1 MLNAVWIVLL
11 FGFDLIKAPV
21 ALPADRGAVVVS
33 DKSGQRRW
41 SANWT
46 MEPADRQGRKAVR
59 FTERGQGHMDPFA
72 GEIRWSLESSWSAED
87 GLRPLD
93 SEKIIT
99 TLAGTRLATE
109 RKQFDLNNGTVHFER
124 RFSDGRLR
132 EKSLD
137 VPKDTLAVE
146 GIAGVLR
153 FLPFDRITS
162 FPVHLLSNEPRLYSI
177 SFENRGKEHVRTPA
191 GEFDCYKLE
200 MVPHLGVLNVVRY
213 FYPKAFFWFT
223 VAPPHFWVRYEGPE
237 NGPGTPEIVM
247 ELDRDSH

>member
-1 MLNAVWIVLL
+1 MIAAPGSLSPDPRLPIVCSCREHKRVGSQNGSIINPV
-11 FGFDLIKAPV
+11 GFIYKNPT
-21 ALPADRGAVVVS
+21 GA
-33 DKSGQRRW
+33 KLSGDFPD
-41 SANWT
+41 
-46 MEPADRQGRKAVR
+46 E
-59 FTERGQGHMDPFA
+59 F
-72 GEIRWSLESSWSAED
+72 
-87 GLRPLD
+87 
-93 SEKIIT
+93 
-99 TLAGTRLATE
+99 LAGAPLATE
-109 RKQFDLNNGTVHFER
+109 RKQFDLNKGTVHFER

-132 EKSLD
+132 EKSLE

-162 FPVHLLSNEPRLYSI
+162 FPVHLLSNEPRVYSI

-200 MVPHLGVLNVVRY
+200 MVPHLGVLSVVRH
-213 FYPKAFFWFT
+213 FYSKAFFWFT